1 MFEGIKDKEELKEE
15 EEEDGDD
22 VINVEDLD
30 RIFVNS
36 FVRREFKK
44 IRI

>member
-1 MFEGIKDKEELKEE
+1 MFEGIKDKEELKE

>member
-1 MFEGIKDKEELKEE
+1 MFEGIKDKEELKE

-36 FVRREFKK
+36 FVRRELKK